1 MTVKINGTAVIVS
14 DAQTDKIL
22 AEAKQRAI
30 ARARDTVAHNRQD
43 AHDAETRANLAYFF
57 KTLRG
62 PGVYR

>member
-1 MTVKINGTAVIVS
+1 MTVKINGTAVVPPETERI
-14 DAQTDKIL
+14 I
-22 AEAKQRAI
+22 AEARARTI

-62 PGVYR
+62 PGDFK